1 LKHELD
7 KVSEEQHGIKHKDKQ
22 RVRERGVSGKKRER
36 TLRKYKINKFFINRY
51 KKYLIVMLA

>member
-36 TLRKYKINKFFINRY
+36 ENI
-51 KKYLIVMLA
+51 KKV